1 MGFTNVFNEYGRW
14 EFYSGEGDAIPY
26 EERTVHYEALVSHT
40 LERLSLSERPST
52 CFHYSARFSRE
63 DRDAILRGARSVRPD
78 GTYFFVWINRHHNVR
93 FYDSRPEAD
102 GSLARGKYVAG
113 ARNQIYVS
121 TTGQNPYRK
130 ALGTPKALEVN
141 VRVERPEGER
151 RSAPDLRAMAGQIL
165 SLTKLNWASTDSLC
179 AEPITTKYAG
189 DVAYLTAAFMR
200 QDGSFRLHPVLERTP
215 WFI

>member
-1 MGFTNVFNEYGRW
+1 
-14 EFYSGEGDAIPY
+14 
-26 EERTVHYEALVSHT
+26 
-40 LERLSLSERPST
+40 LET
-52 CFHYSARFSRE
+52 
-63 DRDAILRGARSVRPD
+63 
-78 GTYFFVWINRHHNVR
+78 
-93 FYDSRPEAD
+93 D
-102 GSLARGKYVAG
+102 GSLARGRYVIG

-130 ALGTPKALEVN
+130 VLGTPKVLEVN
-141 VRVERPEGER
+141 VRIEDPEGEGR
-151 RSAPDLRAMAGQIL
+151 PAPDLRAMAGQIL

-200 QDGSFRLHPVLERTP
+200 QGGSFRLHPVLERTP

>member
-14 EFYSGEGDAIPY
+14 EFYSGGGDAIPY
-26 EERTVHYEALVSHT
+26 EERTVHYEALVSRT
-40 LERLSLSERPST
+40 LKRLALSERPSI

-63 DRDAILRGARSVRPD
+63 DRDAILRGARSVRPH
-78 GTYFFVWINRHHNVR
+78 GVYFFVWINSHHNVR
-93 FYDSRPEAD
+93 FYDSRPETD
-102 GSLARGKYVAG
+102 GSLARGRYVIG
-113 ARNQIYVS
+113 APNQIHVS

-130 ALGTPKALEVN
+130 ALGTPKVLEVN
-141 VRVERPEGER
+141 VRVEGPEGEKR
-151 RSAPDLRAMAGQIL
+151 PTPDLRAVAGQIL

-200 QDGSFRLHPVLERTP
+200 QEGSFRLHPVLERTP

>member
-1 MGFTNVFNEYGRW
+1 MV
-14 EFYSGEGDAIPY
+14 I
-26 EERTVHYEALVSHT
+26 
-40 LERLSLSERPST
+40 
-52 CFHYSARFSRE
+52 
-63 DRDAILRGARSVRPD
+63 
-78 GTYFFVWINRHHNVR
+78 YFFVWINSHHHVR
-93 FYDSRPEAD
+93 FYDSRPDTD
-102 GSLARGKYVAG
+102 GSLARGKYVVG
-113 ARNQIYVS
+113 ARNQVYVS

-130 ALGTPKALEVN
+130 TLGTPKVLEVN
-141 VRVERPEGER
+141 VRVEGPEGER

-200 QDGSFRLHPVLERTP
+200 QEGSFRLHPVLERTP